1 MVVESHSES
10 NSVYFSQ
17 KCPITVVSMVWCSIQ
32 LPLVV
37 VVSHC
42 YSSFYGLM

>member
-17 KCPITVVSMVWCSIQ
+17 KCPVTVVLWFGVVPSSI
-32 LPLVV
+32 
-37 VVSHC
+37 
-42 YSSFYGLM
+42 